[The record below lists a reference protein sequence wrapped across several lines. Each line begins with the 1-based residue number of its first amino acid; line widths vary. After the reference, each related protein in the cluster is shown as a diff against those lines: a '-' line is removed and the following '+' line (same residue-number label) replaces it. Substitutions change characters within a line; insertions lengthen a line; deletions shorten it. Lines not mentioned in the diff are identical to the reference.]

1 MAKVVLY
8 NSDFSRRYTVR
19 VGTAVA
25 SGSHPGNSIYNIDT
39 NIPTGTYQ
47 GFSVPNINDGPC
59 SNELW
64 GDNCRLKKQ
73 GTWLSSLAVPNS
85 TVTYYLLENNTTKRI
100 EIKCRAAG
108 ELEYVKIYH
117 NATKY
122 ITFSFSFWNNTPR
135 DFMIV
140 FMEGTAANQ
149 YSNVTMWCTAYLN
162 GRQFQGCMKNTSSL
176 RLYTALHVSMS
187 DDFQTIMSSH
197 SLIIGDNANPYS
209 ENGYSEEGGGEDGGF
224 GEDSGDLD
232 LDDLPD
238 ENNMGGVAIGLV
250 SLFTPTKGQL
260 QNLSNLLWSRSFW
273 QFLQNAVEN
282 IEDLLVSLAMVPFQV
297 PVKDTVEVTWFGF
310 ETGVN
315 LTRAS
320 KQFVEFNFGSISFD
334 GSNSYIWN
342 SDSVYDYSPYSK
354 LSIYLPFIGTQELDI
369 DECRGKT
376 LTLIYRIDIMSG
388 SVLAAIKLNGDV
400 FYQFTGNCLTQIPLT
415 SMDAQTVFT
424 NSVAIATSAASLGA
438 TAAVA
443 SAGDAAA
450 AEKYMS
456 GSISATGAEYQ
467 AGQHAAQVSSARG
480 SLESTTMNSVMGM
493 KPNFKKSGALGNSCA
508 MVAAK
513 TPCLFITTPTISLPE
528 NYQKF
533 CGFPLNVYGTIGS
546 HSGFVVVEDIRLNG
560 LVATSVEVEE
570 IYELL
575 KSGVIV

>member
-1 MAKVVLY
+1 MAKIFFWEP
-8 NSDFSRRYTVR
+8 DFSSARTVK
-19 VGTAVA
+19 VGSCVCN
-25 SGSHPGNSIYNIDT
+25 GSHPGNSVYGSSGSGISH
-39 NIPTGTYQ
+39 GTYQ
-47 GFSVPNINDGPC
+47 GMTVSNINLGPC

-64 GDNCRLKKQ
+64 GDNCSLRKQ
-73 GTWLSSLAVPNS
+73 GTWLSSLAPGANS
-85 TVTYYLLENNTTKRI
+85 NKTYYLLENDTTKGVTIYTMSNGEI
-100 EIKCRAAG
+100 EKVRFFDSG
-108 ELEYVKIYH
+108 SELVFTTGWVGDH
-117 NATKY
+117 V
-122 ITFSFSFWNNTPR
+122 S
-135 DFMIV
+135 DFMIC
-140 FMEGTAANQ
+140 FMEGNGANQ
-149 YSNVTMWCTAYLN
+149 YSNVTLWHKGLLN
-162 GRQFQGCMKNTSSL
+162 NREFQGCQQNEPTL
-176 RLYTALHVSMS
+176 FLYTFLHVAKNGDLS
-187 DDFQTIMSSH
+187 TRLSSH
-197 SLIIGDNANPYS
+197 SLILGDNSNPYS
-209 ENGYSEEGGGEDGGF
+209 ENGYSGEAGGEDGGF
-224 GEDSGDLD
+224 GTDSGDLD

-238 ENNMGGVAIGLV
+238 ENNMGGIAIGLV
-250 SLFTPTKGQL
+250 SLFTPTKTQL
-260 QNLSNLLWSRSFW
+260 QNLSDLLWSRSFF

-310 ETGVN
+310 ETGVY

-320 KQFVEFNFGSISFD
+320 KQFVEFNFGSINFD

-376 LTLIYRIDIMSG
+376 LSLIYRIDIMSG
-388 SVLAAIKLNGDV
+388 SVLAVIKIDGDV
-400 FYQFTGNCLTQIPLT
+400 YYQFTGNCLTQIPLT

-450 AEKYMS
+450 AGFGEEGLS
-456 GSISATGAEYQ
+456 
-467 AGQHAAQVSSARG
+467 AAQKELRATERAASVSNAQG
-480 SLESTTMNSVMGM
+480 SLASTTMNAVMGM

-508 MVAAK
+508 MISAK

-533 CGFPLNVYGTIGS
+533 CGFPLNVYGTIGT
-546 HSGFVVVEDIRLNG
+546 HSGFIVVEDIRLNG
-560 LVATSVEVEE
+560 LVATSIEVEE
-570 IYELL
+570 IYGLL